1 MPIPIEMAPI
11 IAVTKF
17 KENPAKFIMPYNHAT
32 TSPIGIT
39 VTIAYLKER
48 IVIIN
53 SKVAAM
59 IAIGKDV

>member
-1 MPIPIEMAPI
+1 MAPI

-17 KENPAKFIMPYNHAT
+17 RENPAKFIMPYNHAT

-59 IAIGKDV
+59 IAIG